1 MKKFII
7 ILILSFF
14 SITSLLAEIAN
25 NIKIQGNKRISSETI
40 KVYGDLQ
47 IGKEYNELEINNIL
61 NNLYDTDFFE
71 DVKVSIKNN
80 ELNIE
85 VKEFPFVDQLVIV
98 GEPSKKYRD
107 QIKRLLKLKK
117 KILLKIKFI

>member
-1 MKKFII
+1 MKNFIAVI
-7 ILILSFF
+7 SF
-14 SITSLLAEIAN
+14 SIFLLTNLLAETAN
-25 NIKIQGNKRISSETI
+25 KINITGNNRISIETI

-107 QIKRLLKLKK
+107 QIK
-117 KILLKIKFI
+117 KIIKTKEKRSF

>member
-40 KVYGDLQ
+40 KVYGNIRLNTD
-47 IGKEYNELEINNIL
+47 INKQDINQSK
-61 NNLYDTDFFE
+61 DT
-71 DVKVSIKNN
+71 S
-80 ELNIE
+80 
-85 VKEFPFVDQLVIV
+85 
-98 GEPSKKYRD
+98 
-107 QIKRLLKLKK
+107 
-117 KILLKIKFI
+117 